1 MADKQ
6 SNNNGGDDK
15 VAVVKKYAN
24 RRLYNTAS
32 SSYVT
37 LDDLSK
43 MVRNGEY
50 FVVYDAKS
58 GEDLTRSILTQI
70 ILEEDSKGR
79 NLLPINFLRQL
90 IGYYDDSLRAF
101 LPRYLELSM
110 ENFASNQEQIRRY
123 IEGTFGRFFPM
134 GQFEDMARQNVALFQ
149 RAANLFT
156 PGNAETAPET
166 AEPPAERATVQEAT
180 AEIRQQQIATPKEIR
195 ELNEKIE
202 ALQKQLGALVETQS
216 DR

>member
-70 ILEEDSKGR
+70 ILEE
-79 NLLPINFLRQL
+79 
-90 IGYYDDSLRAF
+90 
-101 LPRYLELSM
+101 
-110 ENFASNQEQIRRY
+110 
-123 IEGTFGRFFPM
+123 GTPC
-134 GQFEDMARQNVALFQ
+134 AL
-149 RAANLFT
+149 T
-156 PGNAETAPET
+156 TKSYWSPVH
-166 AEPPAERATVQEAT
+166 PA
-180 AEIRQQQIATPKEIR
+180 
-195 ELNEKIE
+195 
-202 ALQKQLGALVETQS
+202 ALVVLLLCNLRNAALAWPSTIIKTTLRLTPHSASCPEGRT
-216 DR
+216 

>member
-1 MADKQ
+1 MADK
-6 SNNNGGDDK
+6 NETKETGDEQ

-32 SSYVT
+32 SCYVT

-70 ILEEDSKGR
+70 IMEEDSKGR

-90 IGYYDDSLRAF
+90 IRFYDDSLQAF
-101 LPRYLELSM
+101 LPRYLDMSM
-110 ENFASNQEQIRRY
+110 ENFSSHQEQIRHY
-123 IEGTFGRFFPM
+123 IEGTFGRFFPI
-134 GQFEDMARQNVALFQ
+134 GQFEDMARQNITLLQ
-149 RAANLFT
+149 QAASMFT
-156 PGNAETAPET
+156 PNTDGDNAAPKTRTTAGKVDPGTETS
-166 AEPPAERATVQEAT
+166 
-180 AEIRQQQIATPKEIR
+180 KEIR
-195 ELNEKIE
+195 DLNDKIE
-202 ALQKQLGALVETQS
+202 ALQEELNRLVEAQ
-216 DR
+216 RRKPR

>member
-1 MADKQ
+1 MAQKKKPPCAAED
-6 SNNNGGDDK
+6 G

-43 MVRNGEY
+43 MVRDGDD

-79 NLLPINFLRQL
+79 NLLPTNFLRQL
-90 IGYYDDSLRAF
+90 IRFYDDSLRAF
-101 LPRYLELSM
+101 LPRYLEMSM
-110 ENFASNQEQIRRY
+110 ENFSSNQDQIRHY
-123 IEGTFGRFFPM
+123 IEGTFGRFFPI
-134 GQFEDMARQNVALFQ
+134 GQFEDMARQNIALFQ
-149 RAANLFT
+149 QAATMFN
-156 PGNAETAPET
+156 PTADNESGGH
-166 AEPPAERATVQEAT
+166 
-180 AEIRQQQIATPKEIR
+180 PKENGKASPEPADASKDIQD
-195 ELNEKIE
+195 LSAKIE
-202 ALQKQLGALVETQS
+202 SLQAELSKLVEAQKGKS
-216 DR
+216 KR

>member
-1 MADKQ
+1 MADKNKTKE
-6 SNNNGGDDK
+6 SGDEQ

-32 SSYVT
+32 SCYVT

-70 ILEEDSKGR
+70 IMEEDSKGR

-90 IGYYDDSLRAF
+90 IRFYDDSLQAF
-101 LPRYLELSM
+101 LPRYLDMSM
-110 ENFASNQEQIRRY
+110 ENFSSHQEQIRHY
-123 IEGTFGRFFPM
+123 IEGTFGRFFPI
-134 GQFEDMARQNVALFQ
+134 GQFEDMARQNITLFQ
-149 RAANLFT
+149 QAASIFTPSSGDDDEPRSRAAAGKID
-156 PGNAETAPET
+156 PEIETS
-166 AEPPAERATVQEAT
+166 
-180 AEIRQQQIATPKEIR
+180 KEIR
-195 ELNEKIE
+195 ELNDKIE
-202 ALQKQLGALVETQS
+202 ALQKELGRLVEAQK
-216 DR
+216 RKPR

>member
-6 SNNNGGDDK
+6 SNNNGGDNK

-79 NLLPINFLRQL
+79 NLLPINFLRQV
-90 IGYYDDSLRAF
+90 ISFYDDSLRAF

-156 PGNAETAPET
+156 PGNAETTPDT
-166 AEPPAERATVQEAT
+166 AEPLAERATVQEAT
-180 AEIRQQQIATPKEIR
+180 AEIRQQQIDTTKEIR